1 MHTNF
6 AFARRLKWATG
17 WMAVFAFTAACGS
30 AAKTDHGDD
39 DTAGVTTDAPLDGVA
54 GDETLPTD
62 GAAQN
67 DTQSGPQLVIDN
79 PKANATLGGA
89 GARAESTQERRAIRC
104 EGGRCGEC
112 LRCGDGHGG
121 RPGQA
126 VRSGRQSGELVGGQ
140 LRAAGLGA
148 GRATASRR
156 LRQAAASPR
165 APPKK
170 GEVWVVA
177 VTPADSYGKG
187 TCR

>member
-89 GARAESTQERRAIRC
+89 GAFA
-104 EGGRCGEC
+104 
-112 LRCGDGHGG
+112 
-121 RPGQA
+121 
-126 VRSGRQSGELVGGQ
+126 
-140 LRAAGLGA
+140 LRAHV
-148 GRATASRR
+148 
-156 LRQAAASPR
+156 QN
-165 APPKK
+165 PPKSGGPFAVK
-170 GEVWVVA
+170 VADAVSAYVVA
-177 VTPADSYGKG
+177 TGTVDDLGKPFEVAVNLASLLGGSYALRVSVLDAQRRRDG
-187 TCR
+187 